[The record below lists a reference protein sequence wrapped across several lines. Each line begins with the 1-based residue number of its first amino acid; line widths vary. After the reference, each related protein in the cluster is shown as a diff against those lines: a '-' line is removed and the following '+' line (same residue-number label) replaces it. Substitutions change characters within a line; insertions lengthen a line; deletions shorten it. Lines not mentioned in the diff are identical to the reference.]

1 MSRLYHPAIHDS
13 SHPVESWWE
22 ASAGPPVEGCPPL
35 AGDARCEVAVI
46 GGGYTGLSAA
56 LHLAR
61 DHGIDVRVL
70 EAGQPGWGA
79 SGRNGGFA
87 CRGSAK
93 LSYQAI
99 LARFGREAVRHFHRT
114 QVESTELVA
123 QLAAEEG
130 FDIDATS
137 KGEIYV
143 AHKPNRM
150 AEIEAERA
158 FQQEVLD
165 QPSEVWSRE
174 ELAERAYGGPEAFG
188 ALFTPVGFGIHPLK
202 YCRGLARAALR
213 RGAVIHCGSR
223 VVRWDRDGAR
233 HRLVTA
239 GGTLNARHVI
249 VATAG
254 FTAEGLHPAFDGVLL
269 PVLSNIVTTRPLS
282 AAERDAQGWR
292 TDRTVSD
299 SRNLLFYY
307 RMLPDGRFMLGARGG
322 LSASPE
328 SAGAM
333 RAWMTRRLGE
343 MYPAWAGVEITHFWR
358 GLTDL
363 SYDLLP
369 HLGRLP
375 DDQSVSYALA
385 YHGNGVAMG
394 SWAGRHLARD
404 YVGRNDSGG
413 GTGAGGAPAV
423 MTQPLRRFPLPALRM
438 AYLRAAYAWF
448 DLQDRAF

>member
-1 MSRLYHPAIHDS
+1 MSQLYHSDIHNS
-13 SHPVESWWE
+13 SRTVESYWE
-22 ASAGPPVEGCPPL
+22 ASAGPPVEGWSPL
-35 AGDARCEVAVI
+35 SGDAQCEVAII

-61 DHGIDVRVL
+61 DHGVDVRVL
-70 EAGQPGWGA
+70 EAGVPGWGA

-93 LSYQAI
+93 LSYQQI
-99 LARFGREAVRHFHRT
+99 LARFGRDAVRHFHAT

-123 QLAAEEG
+123 AIAAEEG
-130 FDIDATS
+130 IEIDATP

-150 AEIEAERA
+150 AEIEAERD
-158 FQQEVLD
+158 FQRDVLD

-174 ELAERAYGGPEAFG
+174 ELTERAYSGPEAFG

-202 YCRGLARAALR
+202 YCRGLARAAIR
-213 RGAVIHCGSR
+213 RGAIVHGLSKVI
-223 VVRWDRDGAR
+223 RWERGGAR

-239 GGTLNARHVI
+239 GGTLTARRVI

-254 FTAEGLHPAFDGVLL
+254 FTQEGLHPAFDGVLL
-269 PVLSNIVTTRPLS
+269 PVLSNIVTTRPLTE
-282 AAERDAQGWR
+282 AERAAQDWK
-292 TDRTVSD
+292 TERTVSD

-307 RMLPDGRFMLGARGG
+307 RMLKDGRFMLGARGG
-322 LSASPE
+322 LSASPS
-328 SAGAM
+328 SAPRM
-333 RAWMTRRLGE
+333 RAWMAKRLGE
-343 MYPAWAGVEITHFWR
+343 MYPAWKGVEITHFWR

-375 DDQSVSYALA
+375 DDPSVSYALA

-404 YVGRNDSGG
+404 LVGRNDLGG
-413 GTGAGGAPAV
+413 STAPIV
-423 MTQPLRRFPLPALRM
+423 MTQPLRRFPLPPLRM
-438 AYLRAAYAWF
+438 TYLRAAYAWF
-448 DLQDRAF
+448 DAQDRYL